1 MEGGGGGL
9 ELGNSHQL
17 LFPFFPTP
25 KPQKPLK
32 AQGRPAL
39 LGGLGWKGGKYGD
52 LGSLHATYY
61 LSSILRGPPA
71 LGSLTQRL
79 GTLSFR
85 SSLRGP
91 CLGRPQPTGVTQ
103 EGGPGPS
110 TMKEKTSCFYKHLS
124 HQLSPFLSQRPL
136 WVEGQ

>member
-1 MEGGGGGL
+1 MAAWNWGTVTNFSFPSSPPLNHRNHLKLRAGL
-9 ELGNSHQL
+9 PSW
-17 LFPFFPTP
+17 
-25 KPQKPLK
+25 
-32 AQGRPAL
+32 
-39 LGGLGWKGGKYGD
+39 GGLGWKGGKYGD

>member
-39 LGGLGWKGGKYGD
+39 LGGPGVERWKV
-52 LGSLHATYY
+52 
-61 LSSILRGPPA
+61 RGPGQPA
-71 LGSLTQRL
+71 CHILPQLHPSRPTPLASLTQRL

-91 CLGRPQPTGVTQ
+91 CLGRTQRTGVTW

-110 TMKEKTSCFYKHLS
+110 TMKEKTSHFYKHLS

-136 WVEGQ
+136 